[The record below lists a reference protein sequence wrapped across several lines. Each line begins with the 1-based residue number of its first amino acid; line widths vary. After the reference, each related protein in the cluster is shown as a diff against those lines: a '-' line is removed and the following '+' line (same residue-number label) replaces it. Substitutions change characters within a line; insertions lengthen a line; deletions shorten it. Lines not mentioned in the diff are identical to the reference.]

1 MALRCR
7 VQEPQGLTLGLTY
20 MSDRPYQVKTALI
33 HGGLAL
39 ACLLAAALSAVA
51 NLQSWVG
58 LVLSGLTNALIAWE
72 KAELL
77 RRKPD
82 G

>member
-1 MALRCR
+1 
-7 VQEPQGLTLGLTY
+7 

-39 ACLLAAALSAVA
+39 ACLLAAALSAVV
-51 NLQSWVG
+51 NVQTWVG
-58 LVLSGLTNALIAWE
+58 LVLSGLTNGWIAWE
-72 KAELL
+72 KTDLL